1 MGPHAPSH
9 LVTRRD
15 HKTASDINQRNRIMV
30 QELA

>member
-1 MGPHAPSH
+1 MNPKPGGF
-9 LVTRRD
+9 LRD